1 MKIYVFG
8 NLLVKEDNLPIKI
21 LPKLKKLFPEIQFEI
36 ADPNENFPPEEEKDL
51 VILDTVK
58 GLKEPKILKF
68 EELQSM
74 ERTPN
79 SPHDYDLMLH
89 LQLLKKLKKINSVRI
104 FGIPLSLDIGMT
116 INWLKRVIPDLPRPS
131 KPIGE
136 VGIRNPEL
144 NRSR

>member
-8 NLLVKEDNLPIKI
+8 NPLAKEDNLPIKL
-21 LPKLKKLFPEIQFEI
+21 LPKLKKLFPKIEFEI

-58 GLKEPKILKF
+58 GLKEPKILKL
-68 EELQSM
+68 EDLQSL

-116 INWLKRVIPDLPRPS
+116 INWLKRVIPDL
-131 KPIGE
+131 
-136 VGIRNPEL
+136 IRNPEL
-144 NRSR
+144 NRFPPSRE